1 MDQIIIDNNSHLSA
15 SFPKTKAPIITPA
28 MKADIVP
35 CILGALDEIVLQG
48 LRNHLALVVHVADKT
63 PFGNYA

>member
-1 MDQIIIDNNSHLSA
+1 
-15 SFPKTKAPIITPA
+15 